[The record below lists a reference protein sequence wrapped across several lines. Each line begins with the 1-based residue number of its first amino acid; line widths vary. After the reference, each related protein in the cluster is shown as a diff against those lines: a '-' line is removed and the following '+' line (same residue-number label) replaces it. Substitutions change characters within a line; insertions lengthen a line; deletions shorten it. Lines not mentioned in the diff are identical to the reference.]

1 MDTKM
6 NAAYREL
13 FLMGVPVYRSP
24 NLDLNKFHINGD
36 TSLSDELWADYYLFG
51 PHSDQDYTFGV
62 HNDVIKV
69 LEGFGMFAEWYNP
82 EQLNVNYI

>member
-36 TSLSDELWADYYLFG
+36 TTRSDELWADYYLYG
-51 PHSDQDYTFGV
+51 PHAEKDYTFGV
-62 HNDVIKV
+62 HNDIIKV
-69 LEGFGMFAEWYNP
+69 LLDRGMFAEWNNP